1 MEMLFLVEIV
11 AIIKLKKKKKN
22 RQQTKG
28 FFRYNWYNF
37 VKLIQPIWRC
47 ADKVIFVFGD
57 LQLTQMLLNFKTSFC
72 NLKIRD
78 LGAKLYVVF
87 LLF

>member
-11 AIIKLKKKKKN
+11 AIIKLKKKKKKKN

-37 VKLIQPIWRC
+37 VKLIQPI
-47 ADKVIFVFGD
+47 
-57 LQLTQMLLNFKTSFC
+57 
-72 NLKIRD
+72 
-78 LGAKLYVVF
+78 
-87 LLF
+87 